1 LAGGGKRRIS
11 DRLIRRGEEQAA
23 MIEST
28 KTWKLKHWIAVG
40 IALAVLVAIGL
51 VVLVK
56 PAV

>member
-23 MIEST
+23 MIEPT

>member
-1 LAGGGKRRIS
+1 
-11 DRLIRRGEEQAA
+11 
-23 MIEST
+23 MIEPT

>member
-1 LAGGGKRRIS
+1 
-11 DRLIRRGEEQAA
+11 

-40 IALAVLVAIGL
+40 VFLAALVAIGL